1 MRRVF
6 ATVLILLPFLVSTA
20 QAQFVD
26 HAGRA
31 KRVRDRYG
39 LDEKISNRG
48 LKAVPFLDEH
58 FIKIP
63 TGAYDLYVS
72 HIGLGQDDEI
82 ERTLKIAESL
92 LDGMG
97 VWLDWLPPEKA
108 ERKSLEK
115 DLAVAKKWLKR
126 FKPKTLARA
135 LKDGQR
141 GDALVMFKA
150 KDSVREA
157 FQRLTAYFA
166 TGKMVGLE
174 KQTKA
179 IPIVLCTTRGE
190 FLEMLSFAGWAE
202 PTQEKVF
209 WAQGTEA
216 WTHFYMEDV
225 RFYSLRHPGGGSLD
239 SEKVENGTQQQVLQ
253 LATGALIE
261 AWYGERMAIAMTAG
275 ISLNL
280 VVEVFGQ
287 CNTRIDGDLR
297 ARKTEAFEVFV
308 PGGLSEGGVLPA
320 MPADTRWREFQAA
333 HHFIAHLSR
342 AQKDGTDDMRRKGGG
357 KTHFRLLGDNQG
369 QKMVV
374 SAPFLGSS
382 AVVRDKP
389 GTVFKPDWLEF
400 VRAYRACFLHWLR
413 TEGAGSEKES
423 AAAYARLLRG
433 LSAAKTVDQI
443 EAVWATVYE
452 VEALSSPEVGKD
464 TLEGAFLIWLSKQK

>member
-6 ATVLILLPFLVSTA
+6 ATILILLPFLVSTA

-39 LDEKISNRG
+39 LDEKVSRKG
-48 LKAVPFLDEH
+48 LKAVAFLDEH

-72 HIGLGQDDEI
+72 HIGLGDEEEI
-82 ERTLKIAESL
+82 ERTLKIAETL
-92 LDGMG
+92 LDGMA

-108 ERKSLEK
+108 QKKAIEK
-115 DLAVAKKWLKR
+115 DLATAKKWLKR
-126 FKPKTLARA
+126 FKPRTLAKA
-135 LKDGQR
+135 IEDGQR
-141 GDALVMFKA
+141 GDALVMFEA
-150 KDSVREA
+150 KDDVREA

-174 KQTKA
+174 KETSA
-179 IPIVLCTTRGE
+179 IPIVLCTTRAE

-209 WAQGTEA
+209 WAQGNEA

-225 RFYSLRHPGGGSLD
+225 RFYSLRHPDGGSLD
-239 SEKVENGTQQQVLQ
+239 NVKVANGTQQQVLQ

-280 VVEVFGQ
+280 VVEVFGE

-320 MPADTRWREFQAA
+320 MPADTRWREFQGK
-333 HHFIAHLSR
+333 HHFTSHLSR
-342 AQKDGTDDMRRKGGG
+342 AQKDGKDDMKREGGG
-357 KTHFRLLGDNQG
+357 NTHFRLLGDNQG
-369 QKMVV
+369 QTMVV

-382 AVVRDKP
+382 AVERDKP
-389 GTVFKPDWLEF
+389 GTVFEPDWLEF

-413 TEGAGSEKES
+413 TEGAGKEKES
-423 AAAYARLLRG
+423 AAAYARLFQG
-433 LSAAKTVDQI
+433 LSGAKTVDEI
-443 EAVWATVYE
+443 EAVWASVYE
-452 VEALSSPEVGKD
+452 VTGLSSPEVGKD